1 MRSFPFTV
9 LLPLMEQNLCTEK
22 LGRKLLRVK
31 RVDERKRAMYFPKEM
46 TFQYF
51 FFDTYV
57 GYFLQ
62 ALPFSLLAGLLAWIF
77 RFRKEKGVSTV
88 QKFFSCLF
96 VCYLTGLV
104 CLVAGLQFLQIFW
117 YTLFYRAPSGLEISF
132 FSGSFSLVPDFFH
145 FFTQEQIGN
154 FLMFLPFGPLYLL
167 SWPHTTGRK
176 TMLTGVSVVL
186 LIELLQPVFGRM
198 FDINDVILNTAGV
211 VVSTGIFWIIKRACT
226 GKTGAVHNRL

>member
-1 MRSFPFTV
+1 
-9 LLPLMEQNLCTEK
+9 
-22 LGRKLLRVK
+22 
-31 RVDERKRAMYFPKEM
+31 MYFPEEM

-77 RFRKEKGVSTV
+77 RFRKEKGISTA
-88 QKFFSCLF
+88 QKVFSCLF

-104 CLVAGLQFLQIFW
+104 CLVAGSQFLQIFW
-117 YTLFYRAPSGLEISF
+117 YTLLYWAPSGVEISF
-132 FSGSFSLVPDFFH
+132 FSGGFSLVPNFADS
-145 FFTQEQIGN
+145 FTQEQIGN

-167 SWPHTTGRK
+167 SWPQTTGRK
-176 TMLTGVSVVL
+176 TMLIGFGIVL
-186 LIELLQPVFGRM
+186 LIEVLQPVFGRM

-211 VVSTGIFWIIKRACT
+211 VVSTGVFSTIKRA
-226 GKTGAVHNRL
+226 VHR